1 MGFAQIIPSERI
13 DGILRIVPQ
22 QFSDE
27 RGSFVETWRQE
38 WTPHAPPFVQHNLS
52 RRRGGCVVGL
62 HFHRNQADYWV
73 LTEGRIT
80 VGLADLRRSSPT
92 FRSAESFVLEPGIG
106 VYIPK
111 GVAHGFAALTDIAMT
126 YSVDQYYDPAD
137 ELGVAWNDPAFAIDW
152 QLTDPLVSERDR
164 TNPFFADI
172 PEAELP
178 N

>member
-1 MGFAQIIPSERI
+1 MGLAEIIPSERI
-13 DGILRIVPQ
+13 DGIVRVIPQ

-38 WTPHAPPFVQHNLS
+38 WTPQAAPFVQHNLS

-62 HFHRNQADYWV
+62 HFHRHQADYWV
-73 LTEGRIT
+73 LIEGRII

-92 FRSAESFVLEPGIG
+92 FQHAESFELSPGTA
-106 VYIPK
+106 VYIPP
-111 GVAHGFAALTDIAMT
+111 GVAHGFSAVTDMAMT

-137 ELGVAWNDPAFAIDW
+137 ELGVAWNDPTFAIDW

-164 TNPFFADI
+164 TNPLFREI
-172 PEAELP
+172 AESDLP
-178 N
+178 D